1 MAVMEVAEGRH
12 RNVSNSSITRE
23 EADATPSF
31 AVYDQLQ
38 DFHSLHGA
46 IKELCFGEP
55 LIFT

>member
-1 MAVMEVAEGRH
+1 MAVMEVPKGRDK
-12 RNVSNSSITRE
+12 NDSNKNITRE

-38 DFHSLHGA
+38 DFHSLHEA
-46 IKELCFGEP
+46 IKELCFSDQ